1 MVGWVLVALLAVLPA
16 ACSSGS
22 SATTPTHRTATSR
35 PGTSAPGTSTRPTTT
50 RPAPPTTARP
60 VPAPAAATT
69 TVQVDL
75 TDTSRPT
82 VSHGATVAPARHL
95 PTTVYLPATAGGV
108 AAGHDLPWLV
118 FLHGYGVTPATYDQL
133 LRSWAAAGFA
143 VAAPTLPLTAGAGP
157 LPQDEA
163 DMVNEPAD
171 VTFVITSLLHL
182 STAPTGPLAGRL
194 DPARVGVAGH
204 SDGSDV
210 AFTSGYSTRFADPR
224 VRAVVDLSGELPT
237 GMGPYAPQAA
247 GPPLLMVVS
256 DTDEFVPLSHSQE
269 LYDAR
274 CCAKWWVELH
284 GAAHLPPFAGQEP
297 WADVVRRV
305 TVDFLDRE
313 LAGEAVPAG
322 QLERDAAVP
331 QVSSLQASAP

>member
-1 MVGWVLVALLAVLPA
+1 VAGRVLVALLAVVPA

-22 SATTPTHRTATSR
+22 SATAPTRRTAPSR
-35 PGTSAPGTSTRPTTT
+35 PGTSVPGTTTGPTTS
-50 RPAPPTTARP
+50 RAAPPTTARP
-60 VPAPAAATT
+60 VPAPAAATA

-75 TDTSRPT
+75 TDASRPT

-95 PTTVYLPATAGGV
+95 PTTVYLPATTGG
-108 AAGHDLPWLV
+108 AAVGHDLPWLV
-118 FLHGYGVTPATYDQL
+118 FLHGYGATPATYDQL

-171 VTFVITSLLHL
+171 VTFLITSLLHL
-182 STAPTGPLAGRL
+182 SAAPTGPLAGRL

-237 GMGPYAPQAA
+237 GMGPYVPQAA

-256 DTDEFVPLSHSQE
+256 DADEFVPFSHSQE
-269 LYDAR
+269 LYSAR
-274 CCAKWWVELH
+274 CCAKWWIELH

-313 LAGEAVPAG
+313 LAGDAVPAG
-322 QLERDAAVP
+322 RLERDAAVP

>member
-1 MVGWVLVALLAVLPA
+1 MVGGALVALSLVLPA

-22 SATTPTHRTATSR
+22 SATAPTLLTTTSPPDTSV
-35 PGTSAPGTSTRPTTT
+35 PGTATRPTTT
-50 RPAPPTTARP
+50 RPAPSTTARP

-69 TVQVDL
+69 TLQVDL

-82 VSHGATVAPARHL
+82 VSQGATVAPTRHL
-95 PTTVYLPATAGGV
+95 PTTVYLPATAGGTPT
-108 AAGHDLPWLV
+108 GHDLPWLV

-143 VAAPTLPLTAGAGP
+143 VAAPTLPLTSGTGP
-157 LPQDEA
+157 YPQDEA
-163 DMVNEPAD
+163 DQVNEPAD
-171 VTFVITSLLHL
+171 VTFLITSLLHL
-182 STAPTGPLAGRL
+182 SASSTGPLAGRL

-237 GMGPYAPQAA
+237 GMGPFAPQTA

-269 LYDAR
+269 LYGAR

-284 GAAHLPPFAGQEP
+284 GVAHLPPFAGQEP
-297 WADVVRRV
+297 WAGVVRRV
-305 TVDFLDRE
+305 TIDFLDRE
-313 LAGEAVPAG
+313 LAGEALPAG
-322 QLERDAAVP
+322 RLERDAAVP
-331 QVSSLQASAP
+331 QVSSLQGSAP

>member
-1 MVGWVLVALLAVLPA
+1 M
-16 ACSSGS
+16 
-22 SATTPTHRTATSR
+22 
-35 PGTSAPGTSTRPTTT
+35 
-50 RPAPPTTARP
+50 
-60 VPAPAAATT
+60 PAAATT
-69 TVQVDL
+69 TVAVDL
-75 TDTSRPT
+75 TDPSRPT
-82 VSHGATVAPARHL
+82 VSHGATVAPVRHL
-95 PTTVYLPATAGGV
+95 PTTVYLPATGGG
-108 AAGHDLPWLV
+108 AAAAHDLPWLV

-133 LRSWAAAGFA
+133 LRAWAAAGFA

-171 VTFVITSLLHL
+171 VTFLITSLLRL
-182 STAPTGPLAGRL
+182 SAAPTGALAGRL
-194 DPARVGVAGH
+194 DPARVGIAGH

-237 GMGPYAPQAA
+237 GMGPFAPQSA

-284 GAAHLPPFAGQEP
+284 GVAHLPPFAGQEP

-305 TVDFLDRE
+305 TTDFLDRE
-313 LAGEAVPAG
+313 LAGYSLPAG

-331 QVSSLQASAP
+331 QVSSLRASAP